1 MIVVPAPTSYIGR
14 QVIANILVAFLLPSV
29 PASAFG
35 LHLNEPQVRTW
46 SAVGPSSKEKN
57 TCALEL
63 SNQSR
68 NSPDQFTQ
76 ETAFDS
82 PKVDDRWASGATYQ
96 WNAGVNRAV
105 DHLLMPPDQVQLRVT
120 QTGDDLR
127 GRYEG
132 TKSNA
137 TFAAFEVVIH

>member
-14 QVIANILVAFLLPSV
+14 QLIANILVAFLLPSV

-46 SAVGPSSKEKN
+46 SAVDPRAEDKN

-63 SNQSR
+63 SNQFH
-68 NSPDQFTQ
+68 NSPDQFTR

-82 PKVDDRWASGATYQ
+82 PNVDDRWASGATYK
-96 WNAGVNRAV
+96 WNAGVSRAV
-105 DHLLMPPDQVQLRVT
+105 DHLPVLPDQVQLRVT

-127 GRYEG
+127 GHYES